1 LDVKTKSLIAAA
13 ITFGAAVAAQ
23 AADPTPV
30 SSTLLGVRGGEFT
43 LNGKS
48 TFLLGFSYYGAL
60 GAHQAT
66 VRRDLEDAQRL
77 GFNWLRVWATWNAFD
92 HDISVVGADGAPREP
107 FLGKLKW
114 LVTECDRRG
123 LVVDVTLTRG
133 KTLRDLAAHQQAVE
147 TIVKALT
154 AQRNWFLDLA
164 NEHDVHD
171 ARFVSDAE
179 LKRLRDLVRRLAPP
193 RLVTASFGG
202 RDLTTNDVRASLP
215 TIGLDFLAPHR
226 PRTAQSPH
234 ETEVRTRALRSAM
247 RELGCVAPILYQEPF
262 RRGYTRWEP
271 LTEDFLNDLRGAIA
285 GGAAGWCF
293 HNGQQGNAADN
304 QPRRSFDLR
313 ERRLFDQLDDVERQV
328 VRHAA
333 IELKGARTER

>member
-1 LDVKTKSLIAAA
+1 MKIKPLLAAVILLAAA
-13 ITFGAAVAAQ
+13 IASR
-23 AADPTPV
+23 AADSTPS

-48 TFLLGFSYYGAL
+48 TFLLGFSYYGAP
-60 GAHQAT
+60 GASQAT
-66 VRRDLEDAQRL
+66 VQRDLEDAQRL

-92 HDISVVGADGAPREP
+92 YDISAVGTDGAPREP

-114 LVTECDRRG
+114 LVAECARRG

-133 KTLRDLAAHQQAVE
+133 ETLRDFAAHQQAVE
-147 TIVKALT
+147 TLVKALKT
-154 AQRNWFLDLA
+154 HRNWFLDLA

-179 LKRLRDLVRRLAPP
+179 LKRLRDLVRRLDPP

-202 RDLTTNDVRASLP
+202 HDLTTNDVRASLL
-215 TIGLDFLAPHR
+215 TIGLDFLTPHR
-226 PRTAQSPH
+226 SRTAQSPR
-234 ETEVRTRALRSAM
+234 ETEARTRALRAAM
-247 RELGCVAPILYQEPF
+247 HELGCAAPILYQEPF
-262 RRGYTRWEP
+262 RRGYSGWEP
-271 LTEDFLNDLRGAIA
+271 RTEDFLNDLHGAIA

-293 HNGQQGNAADN
+293 HSGQQGDTGDK

-313 ERRLFDQLDDVERQV
+313 NRRLFDQLDDVERQV
-328 VRHAA
+328 VQQAVT
-333 IELKGARTER
+333 ELKGRREAR